1 MSDLMGSL
9 RVEGRVIYALLMREV
24 LTRYGRHN
32 IGFLWLFVEPMLFTA
47 GVAAIWS
54 ALKAVHSSNLPI
66 VAFAITGY
74 SSILLWRNMTFRCMG
89 SIQPNLS
96 LMYHRNIKPFDIYLS
111 RLILEMVG
119 ATTSFA
125 VLCILF
131 GFFTND
137 ITWPENVAE
146 LIGGWLLLAWFGMA
160 LAVFLG
166 ALSED
171 FESIEKLWHPGQ
183 YLLVPLSGAA
193 FQVDSLPT
201 SVQHLAL
208 LLPTVSGLEIV
219 REGFFGSKFH
229 AHYDV
234 FYTVCI
240 NAVLTVLGLLQ
251 LRKISRSIAPE

>member
-1 MSDLMGSL
+1 MSDLIGSL

-32 IGFLWLFVEPMLFTA
+32 IGFLWLFVEPMLFTG

-54 ALKAVHSSNLPI
+54 ALKAVHGTTLPI

-74 SSILLWRNMTFRCMG
+74 SSILLWRNMTFRCIG
-89 SIQPNLS
+89 SLLPNLS

-111 RLILEMVG
+111 RLILEIVG

-125 VLCILF
+125 VLSIVF
-131 GFFTND
+131 GVFTTY

-146 LIGGWLLLAWFGMA
+146 LIAGWLLLAWFGMA
-160 LAVFLG
+160 LAIFLG

-171 FESIEKLWHPGQ
+171 FEFIEKIWHPGQ

-219 REGFFGSKFH
+219 REGFFGSKFR

-234 FYTVCI
+234 PYVIWF
-240 NAVLTVLGLLQ
+240 NAVLTILGLLQ
-251 LRKISRSIAPE
+251 LRKMSRSVTPE